1 MLYFVEIGKNIVYL
15 RNKRGITQEQ
25 LALRATMSV
34 SYLRVV
40 EHSLANPTIDILERL
55 AKVLDVPLPMLL
67 IVSFSDKELLEMVHK
82 TKIDLEVDG
91 KKED

>member
-25 LALRATMSV
+25 LALRAAMSV
-34 SYLRVV
+34 SYLRIV
-40 EHSLANPTIDILERL
+40 EHSLANPTIDVLDRL
-55 AKVLDVPLPMLL
+55 ARVLDVPLPMLL

-82 TKIDLEVDG
+82 TRTDLEIAG
-91 KKED
+91 QKEE